1 MACSPVEKCK
11 VGKNMSRLWIVP
23 GIVPGIAL
31 VISLGIVLGMI
42 VGEVATVPC
51 RAQTVEGALRGLV
64 VDRSG
69 AVLPGVEVTLLN
81 SDTNL
86 KRRARTGMDGYYTF
100 ALVPSGRYRLEAGL
114 GGFKKLV
121 RRGIRLRV
129 GEQARLDFS
138 LEVGSLREEITVF
151 ADIPLTQME
160 DPGLET
166 VIENYQIVNLPLN
179 GRNFLELSLLVPGA
193 FPNAPGSPGSVRGN
207 FLVNVNGAREG
218 ANNFL
223 LDGVYN
229 TDPVLNRVAL
239 SPSVDAIREFKL
251 QTSTYDAT
259 FGRSAGAQVNVIL
272 KSGTNRVHGTVY
284 EFFRNATLDARN
296 FFDDPSS
303 KIPKFQQNQFGFSLG
318 GPIRHDRT
326 FFFVDYEGRRRRK
339 GITRI
344 ANVPTLEERQGD
356 FSSSPIPPFDP
367 FTGQLFLGGVI
378 PDFRQHPAGAAV
390 ANLFPEPNRPVVG
403 QNFVSSPILRDR
415 EDSFDARID
424 HSFSDRGT
432 LAGRYSFSDRE
443 LFQPF
448 AGRLFASVPGYGN
461 LVPRRAQNLMLNE
474 KHIFGPRWVND
485 LRLAYNRV
493 SSGTFQENAGTDIN
507 GQVGIPSFTSNPRDF
522 GLSLIT
528 VAGFSPLGDE
538 PNNPQRSVTNTF
550 QVLNQ
555 AGYSPG
561 KHLVRFGVDV
571 RRSQQNAF
579 RDVQSR
585 GFISFLSPSFFTG
598 SPLGDLLLGLPSFS
612 GAAQLDNPQYLRTT
626 SVNLFVHENWR
637 LRPNLTVNLGLR
649 YEYNSPPSDR
659 FDHANL
665 FDVETATLVGVGQQ
679 GIPRGGYEPDRNN
692 FAPRI
697 GLAWSPFAGG
707 RTVLRGGY
715 GIYYDQSALAIAN
728 GLYFNAP
735 FFTFNLF
742 FPSMFPP
749 LTLDDPFPA
758 GFGFPPPGS
767 AITYQRDLE
776 TAYQQQWSLDLQ
788 QELHR
793 DLMFGVSYVGS
804 KGTKLVGARDLNQ
817 ASPSPDPLNFRPL
830 PQFADI
836 NQLESSGNST
846 YHALQLRLQ
855 QRLSSGLMFLA
866 SYSWSHSIDS
876 SSTLFPSAGD
886 ANFPQDSFNL
896 RAEKGRSNFDIRHR
910 LSLNF
915 SYDLPLG
922 RGRRFLPR
930 LGGFGNLLLGDW
942 QVNGIVTLQSGYPF
956 TPILRAD
963 NSNTGTSLLGLAAGD
978 RPHLVGNPKPANP
991 GPDGWVD
998 PTAFAL
1004 PPFGSFGNAGR
1015 NILTGPGFRN
1025 MDFSVLKNI
1034 SLREEWTLQFRAEF
1048 FNLFNHPNF
1057 DLPDPF
1063 VDSPLTFGRIFSAR
1077 SGLPGDARSIQFAL
1091 KLIF

>member
-1 MACSPVEKCK
+1 MVASSPVEKCK
-11 VGKNMSRLWIVP
+11 VSKNMSRLWIIL
-23 GIVPGIAL
+23 GLFIAT
-31 VISLGIVLGMI
+31 G
-42 VGEVATVPC
+42 TTFPC
-51 RAQTVEGALRGLV
+51 RAQTVEGALRGVV

-86 KRRARTGMDGYYTF
+86 KRLARTGMDGYYTF
-100 ALVPSGRYRLEAGL
+100 VLVPPGRYRLEAEL
-114 GGFKKLV
+114 RGFKKLV

-129 GEQARLDFS
+129 GDQARLDFF
-138 LEVGSLREEITVF
+138 LEVGSLTEEITVL
-151 ADIPLTQME
+151 ADVPLTQME
-160 DPGLET
+160 DPGLAT

-193 FPNAPGSPGSVRGN
+193 FPNAPGSPGSGRGN
-207 FLVNVNGAREG
+207 FSVNVNGAREE

-229 TDPVLNRVAL
+229 MDPVLNSFAL
-239 SPSVDAIREFKL
+239 SPPVDAIREFKL

-259 FGRSAGAQVNVIL
+259 FGRSAGAQVNVVL
-272 KSGTNRVHGTVY
+272 KSGTNQFHGTVY
-284 EFFRNATLDARN
+284 EFFRNAVLDARN

-303 KIPKFQQNQFGFSLG
+303 NIPKFQQNQFGFSLG

-344 ANVPTLEERQGD
+344 ANVPTLAERRGD
-356 FSSSPIPPFDP
+356 FSSSPLPPFDP
-367 FTGQLFLGGVI
+367 FTGQFFSEGVI
-378 PDFRQHPAGAAV
+378 PDFRQHPAGAAI

-403 QNFVSSPILRDR
+403 QNFVSAPTLRDR
-415 EDSFDARID
+415 DDSFDARID
-424 HSFSDRGT
+424 HSFSDQDT
-432 LAGRYSFSDRE
+432 LAGRYSFSDRD
-443 LFQPF
+443 LFEPF
-448 AGRLFASVPGYGN
+448 AGRLLASVPGYGN

-474 KHIFGPRWVND
+474 THIFGSRWVND
-485 LRLAYNRV
+485 LRLAFNRV
-493 SSGTFQENAGTDIN
+493 SSGTFQENAGTDVN
-507 GQVGIPSFTSNPRDF
+507 GQLGIPSFTSNPRDF
-522 GLSLIT
+522 GLSFIT

-555 AGYSPG
+555 SSFSTG
-561 KHLVRFGVDV
+561 KHLIRFGVDV

-585 GFISFLSPSFFTG
+585 GFINFLSPSFYTG
-598 SPLGDLLLGLPSFS
+598 IPLADLLLGLPSFT
-612 GAAQLDNPQYLRTT
+612 GGAQLDNPQYLRTT

-637 LRPNLTVNLGLR
+637 LLSNLTVNLGLR

-697 GLAWSPFAGG
+697 GLSWSPFDGG
-707 RTVLRGGY
+707 RTVLRAGY
-715 GIYYDQSALAIAN
+715 GVYYDQSALAVAN

-735 FFTFNLF
+735 FFIFNLF
-742 FPSMFPP
+742 FPSEFSL

-758 GFGFPPPGS
+758 GFGFSLPGS
-767 AITYQRDLE
+767 GITYQRDLK
-776 TAYQQQWSLDLQ
+776 TTYQQQWSVDLQ
-788 QELHR
+788 QELQR
-793 DLMFGVSYVGS
+793 DLLLGVSYVGS
-804 KGTKLVGARDLNQ
+804 KGTNLVGARDLNQ
-817 ASPSPDPLNFRPL
+817 PLPSSDPDNPRPL

-846 YHALQLRLQ
+846 YHALQIRLQ

-910 LSLNF
+910 LSFNY
-915 SYDLPLG
+915 SYDLPFG
-922 RGRRFLPR
+922 RGRRILPN
-930 LGGFGNLLLGDW
+930 LGGLGNFILSGW
-942 QVNGIVTLQSGYPF
+942 QTNGIVTLQSGYPF
-956 TPILRAD
+956 TPILLAD
-963 NSNTGTSLLGLAAGD
+963 NSNTGTSLLGVGAGD
-978 RPHLVGNPKPANP
+978 RPHLVSNPKPANP

-998 PTAFAL
+998 ATAFAL

-1025 MDFSVLKNI
+1025 MDFSLLKTMKLTEDWN
-1034 SLREEWTLQFRAEF
+1034 LQFRAEF

-1057 DLPDPF
+1057 DLPNPT